1 MRYLNT
7 YKKMGL
13 QNNVNT
19 VFNYFIK
26 TLKESIVTWDYFVDW
41 KKINKNIKNIEKEL
55 NLLNYL
61 IGKENIEAEFLN
73 LIREYPSLKKVLP
86 ILIAVRS
93 SKLKYMSIII
103 DFDSLNYNK
112 ILPIFSDS
120 TIQNNENKIIEFF
133 NESGLKDIFKDK
145 TVKNLVDYCYG
156 VEVGLDTNAR
166 KNRTGN
172 LMEDIIE
179 KFIKKFSDKNKLEF
193 ITQATN
199 IKIQNNWKFEIS
211 VDRYDR
217 VFDFAIYNKKNN
229 KIYLIETNYYSGTG
243 SKLKATAGEYKDLY
257 AFLKNQKIDFIW
269 ITDGLGWQRTKNPL
283 FETFNNNDYVF
294 NLELLNQGV
303 FNEII
308 LSNL

>member
-1 MRYLNT
+1 MRYINK
-7 YKKMGL
+7 YKKIGL
-13 QNNVNT
+13 ENNVNT

-26 TLKESIVTWDYFVDW
+26 TLKESIFTWDYFVDW
-41 KKINKNIKNIEKEL
+41 KKINKNIKAIEKEL

-61 IGKENIEAEFLN
+61 IGKENIETEFLN
-73 LIREYPSLKKVLP
+73 LIREYPSLRKVLP

-93 SKLKYMSIII
+93 NKLGDISIITN
-103 DFDSLNYNK
+103 SENLTYSK
-112 ILPIFSDS
+112 ILPIFTDS
-120 TIQNNENKIIEFF
+120 TIQNNEDKMLKFF

-145 TVKNLVDYCYG
+145 AIKNLVDYCYG

-179 KFIKKFSDKNKLEF
+179 KFIKRFADRNNLEF
-193 ITQATN
+193 ITQATKV
-199 IKIQNNWKFEIS
+199 KIQNRWEFELSI
-211 VDRYDR
+211 DRYDR

-257 AFLKNQKIDFIW
+257 TFLKNQNIDFIW
-269 ITDGLGWQRTKNPL
+269 ITDGLGWEKTKNPL
-283 FETFNNNDYVF
+283 FETFNNNDYVL
-294 NLELLNQGV
+294 NLELLNQGSL
-303 FNEII
+303 NEII
-308 LSNL
+308 SSV